1 MRAKLAEL
9 TAKTRRD
16 SIAGEVASAV
26 VTRDTVRLTQW
37 ITKRDTLRTTLT
49 LTDTVRVAQFI
60 AVQDST
66 IHACREAV
74 GSLTTLC
81 QRKDTLIAD
90 LRAQLAVHVSAPP
103 KASLSQRVLWGH
115 RRTRRRRRRWPS
127 RALVG
132 GAVVHEQDQESQRH
146 VDRGPSEGR
155 HWSAVARPRIHA
167 GHCAMRCS
175 NHPGTGPS
183 FGRRSTITR
192 DGRYMNHTSAV
203 P

>member
-1 MRAKLAEL
+1 MIIMLRKYWQLGLIVVLAGVLFLACHERDQALIAKGRAEEQLKAL

-37 ITKRDTLRTTLT
+37 ITKRDTLRRTLT

-66 IHACREAV
+66 IHVCREAV

-81 QRKDTLIAD
+81 QRKDTVIAD

-103 KASLSQRVLWGH
+103 RASVAQRVLWGLGGL
-115 RRTRRRRRRWPS
+115 
-127 RALVG
+127 AVGYVG
-132 GAVVHEQDQESQRH
+132 GRLS
-146 VDRGPSEGR
+146 P
-155 HWSAVARPRIHA
+155 
-167 GHCAMRCS
+167 
-175 NHPGTGPS
+175 
-183 FGRRSTITR
+183 
-192 DGRYMNHTSAV
+192 
-203 P
+203 

>member
-1 MRAKLAEL
+1 VTALLLVRRYWQISVIVLLVGALMLACHARDSALIEKGRVEEQL
-9 TAKTRRD
+9 KTFTAKTRRD

-37 ITKRDTLRTTLT
+37 ITKRDTLRRTLT

-90 LRAQLAVHVSAPP
+90 LRAQLAVRVSAPP
-103 KASLSQRVLWGH
+103 RASLSQRVLWGLGGL
-115 RRTRRRRRRWPS
+115 
-127 RALVG
+127 AVGYVG
-132 GAVVHEQDQESQRH
+132 GRL
-146 VDRGPSEGR
+146 
-155 HWSAVARPRIHA
+155 
-167 GHCAMRCS
+167 
-175 NHPGTGPS
+175 
-183 FGRRSTITR
+183 
-192 DGRYMNHTSAV
+192 V